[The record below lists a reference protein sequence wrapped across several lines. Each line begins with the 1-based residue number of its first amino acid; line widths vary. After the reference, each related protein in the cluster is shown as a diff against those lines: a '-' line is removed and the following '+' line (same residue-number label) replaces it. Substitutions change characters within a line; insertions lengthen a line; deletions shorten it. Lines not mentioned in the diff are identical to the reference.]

1 MNENCK
7 DCIIAQNLKEVVDKL
22 DTRVVALEVYSKTRE
37 HRLSIAEEQTKQV
50 FEILKD
56 IKVSIKE
63 IAAKLSTIESKPGQR
78 WEELIRTVLTV
89 LVSSGITMA
98 IAVIAVKK

>member
-22 DTRVVALEVYSKTRE
+22 DTRVAALEVDSKTRE

-78 WEELIRTVLTV
+78 WDELIRTVLTV